1 MMTSAAV
8 VILALVNAPQ
18 VEISTIEGMRHAGTL
33 TSAGTESWTLNVDGK
48 SVDVLLSSMLEARME
63 TKDVS
68 TAAPPHE
75 TVLIDGSRIGTSA
88 VALAGQTLTITA
100 PAADSIRLPRLAIG
114 NIRLAES
121 PSSVDDQWAALLER
135 ERREDWLVIRKQ
147 DKLDFVPGVI
157 SEITAEHVSLL
168 LDGETVPV
176 PRARVFGVIFHQR
189 QSGNDESA
197 GVIELAGGDRL
208 AVQSVTG
215 DDSEFE
221 VHLAAGPTLRIPV
234 VSVRAVDFSAD
245 KLTWLSSLKPR
256 DIKHE
261 FRFIGWA
268 APVRNDRDS
277 WGGDAY
283 LRLGNQTFSR
293 GVCIRSKAVVQY
305 RLNGDFR
312 RFVAL
317 MGIQED
323 YQGAVHVEIL
333 ADGQKLLDQAVSWRD
348 EKPVNLDL
356 DVSGKFLLEIRVG
369 YGEDKDDIGDNLVLA
384 EARLLK

>member
-1 MMTSAAV
+1 MMKSAV
-8 VILALVNAPQ
+8 VLLALINAPQ
-18 VEISTIEGMRHAGTL
+18 VEISTIEGARHSGTL
-33 TSAGTESWTLNVDGK
+33 TSAGTDSWTLDVDGK
-48 SVDVLLSSMLEARME
+48 AVNVALSSMLEARMQ
-63 TKDVS
+63 TDSVLPAVS
-68 TAAPPHE
+68 LHE
-75 TVLIDGSRIGTSA
+75 VVLVDSSRIGSSA
-88 VALAGQTLTITA
+88 VSLAGQTLTITA
-100 PAADSIRLPRLAIG
+100 PAAESISLPRATIG

-121 PSSVDDQWAALLER
+121 PSSVDEQWAELVER

-157 SEITAEHVSLL
+157 SGISDEHVSLL

-189 QSGNDESA
+189 QISNDKPA
-197 GVIELAGGDRL
+197 GVVEFVGGDRL

-215 DDSEFE
+215 NGSDFE
-221 VHLAAGPTLRIPV
+221 IHLAAGPRLTIPADR
-234 VSVRAVDFSAD
+234 VRSIDFSAD

-256 DIKHE
+256 DVKHE

-293 GVCIRSKAVVQY
+293 GVCIRSKATVQY
-305 RLNGDFR
+305 RLNGDYR

-323 YQGAVHVEIL
+323 YQGAVHVQIL
-333 ADGQKLLDQAVSWRD
+333 ADGQKLIDQAVSWED
-348 EKPVNLDL
+348 ETPHELDL
-356 DVSGKFLLEIRVG
+356 DVSGKFLLEIRVD